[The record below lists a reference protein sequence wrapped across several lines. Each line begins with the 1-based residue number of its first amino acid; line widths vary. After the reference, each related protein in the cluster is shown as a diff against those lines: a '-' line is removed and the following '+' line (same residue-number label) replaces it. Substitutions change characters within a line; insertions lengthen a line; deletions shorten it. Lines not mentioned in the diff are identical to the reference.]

1 MRRREDPEI
10 LRYALIGYQAQY
22 DEIEGKIAE
31 VRRELARRR
40 GGAVVHNG
48 AAAPAGPKVEP
59 KKMRRISKA
68 GRARIAAATRE
79 RWRKARAA
87 GKSRLG

>member
-40 GGAVVHNG
+40 SGAVVHNG
-48 AAAPAGPKVEP
+48 VDAPAGPKVAP
-59 KKMRRISKA
+59 KKKRISKA

-87 GKSRLG
+87 GRSRLG